1 MATDDLT
8 AEQPQTLS
16 VLPGELWLPVV
27 GYEGLYEVSSLGRVK
42 CCAKKLRTWYGER
55 RSRERFLKKKLN
67 SQTGYVK
74 LVLQRDRKL
83 KHTNVHVQVLLAF
96 VGQAPS
102 GHEARHLNGVRD
114 DNRLTNLAWGT
125 KRENMRDQYGHGTR
139 VVADKHPKSKLTPSM
154 VEHIRTSPMTGVE
167 LARTMGLG
175 TATICRVRQGK
186 SSATLLGAAP
196 SA

>member
-1 MATDDLT
+1 MIL
-8 AEQPQTLS
+8 PLS
-16 VLPGELWLPVV
+16 NLKPF
-27 GYEGLYEVSSLGRVK
+27 R
-42 CCAKKLRTWYGER
+42 CCRASFGCPL
-55 RSRERFLKKKLN
+55 S
-67 SQTGYVK
+67 
-74 LVLQRDRKL
+74 
-83 KHTNVHVQVLLAF
+83 
-96 VGQAPS
+96 
-102 GHEARHLNGVRD
+102 
-114 DNRLTNLAWGT
+114 WGT

>member
-83 KHTNVHVQVLLAF
+83 KHTNVHVHIFWLHHKAKLSSYLLKK
-96 VGQAPS
+96 V
-102 GHEARHLNGVRD
+102 
-114 DNRLTNLAWGT
+114 
-125 KRENMRDQYGHGTR
+125 
-139 VVADKHPKSKLTPSM
+139 
-154 VEHIRTSPMTGVE
+154 GVE
-167 LARTMGLG
+167 PQACVIPK
-175 TATICRVRQGK
+175 TISIASV
-186 SSATLLGAAP
+186 SI
-196 SA
+196 